1 MNKDVELVGFAA
13 KQINI
18 APKGQPK
25 EKEQERPKEEKQK
38 TPEPASHKQEATD
51 QFSKGESK
59 ESRKSMSRD
68 ELIAGRMPAN
78 ELFALPV
85 FKVNLYS
92 LKIIFD
98 VCHRA
103 VYKANLGLE
112 NVHYS
117 RKEEML

>member
-1 MNKDVELVGFAA
+1 MNKDVQLVVGFLA

-25 EKEQERPKEEKQK
+25 EKEQERPKEEKQR
-38 TPEPASHKQEATD
+38 TPEPVSHKPEATD
-51 QFSKGESK
+51 QLSKGESK

-68 ELIAGRMPAN
+68 ELIAGRMPVN

-92 LKIIFD
+92 IK
-98 VCHRA
+98 V
-103 VYKANLGLE
+103 V
-112 NVHYS
+112 S
-117 RKEEML
+117 M